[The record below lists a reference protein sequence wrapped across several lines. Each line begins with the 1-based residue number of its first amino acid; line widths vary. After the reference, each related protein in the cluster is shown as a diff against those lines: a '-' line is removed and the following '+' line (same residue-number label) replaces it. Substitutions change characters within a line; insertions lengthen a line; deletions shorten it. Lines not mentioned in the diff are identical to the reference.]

1 MAGWAMDVEDGYWIW
16 MEDGRRHTY
25 VEDERVR
32 SMEGDGGRTAKFAIV
47 VKVYFD
53 SRWIR

>member
-1 MAGWAMDVEDGYWIW
+1 